1 MESLIQKLKAAG
13 LGRKILPDKNLTPR
27 FQNGIGCFIP
37 QIRKIVV
44 HYDHPRL
51 GAGGDSA
58 GMVDFIHSHLFA
70 CAEKRPYVEI
80 CVQPRKKSPPE
91 FIAYYMDGSMRRHV
105 CYRLAAR
112 DILHQFNYLCDTLP
126 LGEAKAEEPQL
137 GNADASAENVW
148 VRRRRFPRGSAKET
162 GIDLKRT
169 DRTDW
174 KAQYWQGVH
183 GKDWKTIGRPTDRKF
198 PTPVLTGGKKQPL
211 WDPFHAESTFKP

>member
-1 MESLIQKLKAAG
+1 MEALIQKLKVSG

-37 QIRKIVV
+37 QIRKVVV

-51 GAGGDSA
+51 GAGGDST
-58 GMVDFIHSHLFA
+58 GMVEFIHKHLIT
-70 CAEKRPYVEI
+70 CAESRPYVEV

-91 FIAYYMDGSMRRHV
+91 LIAYYMDGSMRRHV
-105 CYRLAAR
+105 CYRLDSR
-112 DILHQFNYLCDTLP
+112 DILRQFNYLCDTLP
-126 LGEAKAEEPQL
+126 LGEKKAEEPQ
-137 GNADASAENVW
+137 NNPENVPTEW
-148 VRRRRFPRGSAKET
+148 VRRRKFPRGSAKESE
-162 GIDLKRT
+162 IDLKRT

-174 KAQYWQGVH
+174 KTAYWRSVH

-211 WDPFHAESTFKP
+211 WDPFHAETTFKP